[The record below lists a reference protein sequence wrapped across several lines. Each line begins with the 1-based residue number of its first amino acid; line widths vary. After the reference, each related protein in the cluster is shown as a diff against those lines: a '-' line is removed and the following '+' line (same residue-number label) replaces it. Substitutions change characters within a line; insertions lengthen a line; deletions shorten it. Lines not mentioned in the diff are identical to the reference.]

1 MLPEQYLIFG
11 KMIKRPR
18 EIALIGYVG
27 SIFKKL
33 LLPFFG
39 MGVLLLTAFSSGMAQ
54 GINRPPEQIMFQ
66 IPKTL
71 FLTGEKIWFE
81 AEVQA
86 DQKPSPSKVLY
97 VELVDR
103 FSNSVAYAK
112 VPMEEGRVLNYLL
125 LSTAIPSDHY
135 LLRVYT
141 RISPYLDLEIGI
153 AQQFVT
159 VINPKIPPKT
169 AETNELISKR
179 SGGTSSDL
187 IQLSETNPK
196 VGSTFLLSF
205 DNSAE
210 IISSGV
216 SIFNPYLEEEQ
227 RQINSRQA
235 YVEIEQRPL
244 LPELFGH
251 IVESRVPQADTSL
264 TYFLSLHGKQ
274 SALYTDRADSKGQI
288 LFDAGGLSHW
298 DRLIIQLED
307 GAEMAGLEIISPV
320 VKTKFCQDFNFPVLS
335 IPKTELTFLSQLQK
349 AAAVAS
355 YFVEKYD
362 SDSLEVVTGFV
373 ADYTFS
379 LDDYTRFETVET
391 VFREYVPSVS
401 VRIRDKKK
409 EFRLLNEAAKNVF
422 DANPLILI
430 DAMPV
435 FDSDLLSGFNPKFL
449 SKLEV
454 LNREF
459 YLNDRT
465 YPGVLSFSS
474 FGNNF
479 GLYPLAPSARFFD
492 YFGLQP
498 KIEFDK
504 SQYTKAG
511 EGGKFPDFR
520 TVLFWGKSQDQ
531 SIQASELTGDYL
543 VWVRYLDSN
552 GNVRIARRNFS
563 INP

>member
-1 MLPEQYLIFG
+1 MLPEQFLIFG
-11 KMIKRPR
+11 KMTNQPKKK
-18 EIALIGYVG
+18 ELTGSFN

-39 MGVLLLTAFSSGMAQ
+39 MGVLSLTAISSGKAQ
-54 GINRPPEQIMFQ
+54 GINRPPENVMLQ

-112 VPMEEGRVLNYLL
+112 IPLDEGRALNYLL

-141 RISPYLDLEIGI
+141 RISPYLDLEIGM

-159 VINPKIPPKT
+159 VINPKIPPNV
-169 AETNELISKR
+169 AGTNIPAPKR
-179 SGGTSSDL
+179 SEGTSSDL
-187 IQLSETNPK
+187 IQLTEANPK
-196 VGSTFLLSF
+196 TGSRFLLSF

-227 RQINSRQA
+227 HQVNSKEA
-235 YVEIEQRPL
+235 YVEMDQRPL

-251 IVESRVPQADTSL
+251 IVESRVSQSDTSL

-274 SALYTDRADSKGQI
+274 SALYTDRADTKGQI

-298 DRLIIQLED
+298 NRLIIQLED
-307 GAEMAGLEIISPV
+307 GAEMEGLEIISPV
-320 VKTKFCQDFNFPVLS
+320 VKTKFRQDFNFPILS
-335 IPKTELTFLSQLQK
+335 IPKSELTFLSQLQK
-349 AAAVAS
+349 AAAVES

-362 SDSLEVVTGFV
+362 IDSLEVVTGFV

-422 DANPLILI
+422 DTNPLILI

-459 YLNDRT
+459 YLNDRA

-498 KIEFDK
+498 KIELDK
-504 SQYTKAG
+504 SQYTRPG

-520 TVLFWGKSQDQ
+520 TVMFWGESKGG
-531 SIQASELTGDYL
+531 SIQASELIGDFL

-552 GNVRIARRNFS
+552 GKVRLARRKFS
-563 INP
+563 INT